1 MYPPDMCM
9 RQIALELVRD
19 PYKYYPLVE
28 EDLMESGQSYA
39 SYCYNTFHQQIW
51 GDDLMAAILGKLWNI
66 SITIVTPKYTAPLHL
81 FHVNPMPD
89 VVIVSNGGSWLE
101 QEGQKTT
108 HFSGTESTD
117 VNWITVGSGLSNL
130 TPDVLNDAV
139 KAKRLATAKFLKD
152 QEDHTLDALRGVVS
166 AINRMENKAAEM
178 IEEAES
184 LRDQLGR
191 AEYLLQELGIRAEK
205 IREVKAELKDKPF
218 MRTEERERI
227 DNDRKRKHEQDELEK
242 EEERKRTKTYGITP
256 EGEHIITVGHDE
268 IKQLVSDF
276 ATPKVTPKATDPP
289 ETSQKESVT
298 PKATVLPEPKATDL
312 PETIQ
317 KEVVEK
323 STEKGV
329 QEIVKTEKKVTPEEA
344 VLLDFDAE
352 EEGDNT
358 LMWGADVEDSVLK
371 EQEMLLLDNPTGVL
385 PQTIPQLITQTE
397 PPKPKRQSRL
407 HEYLPPST
415 MKVINRLQAQTQAPE
430 RKNIIIIDSSQQQ
443 QQQQQQQLIQSTQ
456 LQPTQY
462 LQESQY
468 VPAQLQSTQ
477 YVQVPQVHSSQYVQG
492 AQLHQ
497 VQNLAPQILQV
508 RQAAS
513 ASSMS
518 TSQEVVIPRKGV
530 SSLRTDTSGPI
541 DKRLQD
547 PKRHYCK
554 KCKAHYT
561 RKDEL
566 TYHERF
572 NCLKSRRD
580 FICEECN
587 AGYYSDTTL
596 MQHYFKE
603 HLKTFLYFCQ
613 KCGQGFYYK
622 PYRSTH
628 RAACPNKDGPDKYEG
643 TTKALTPELKKKF
656 RRRTQMQVNVPP
668 GVMAIAQEQELIDSG
683 EVDIYEEEVPEGVTQ
698 STSTRPTVKSE
709 TFILP
714 TEQQEDEAF
723 IPPSALEHADK
734 MKEKQ

>member
-1 MYPPDMCM
+1 
-9 RQIALELVRD
+9 
-19 PYKYYPLVE
+19 
-28 EDLMESGQSYA
+28 
-39 SYCYNTFHQQIW
+39 
-51 GDDLMAAILGKLWNI
+51 MAAILGKLWNI

-81 FHVNPMPD
+81 FHVNLMPD

-117 VNWITVGSGLSNL
+117 VNFITVGGISNL
-130 TPDVLNDAV
+130 TTDVLNNVV

-152 QEDHTLDALRGVVS
+152 QEDHMLDALRGVVS

-227 DNDRKRKHEQDELEK
+227 DNDRKRKHEQEELK
-242 EEERKRTKTYGITP
+242 KAEERKRTKTYGITP
-256 EGEHIITVGHDE
+256 EGEHIITVTHDE
-268 IKQLVSDF
+268 IKQLVTDF
-276 ATPKVTPKATDPP
+276 ATPKVTPKATDLLETSQKESVTPKATDVP

-298 PKATVLPEPKATDL
+298 PKATDLLEPKAT
-312 PETIQ
+312 
-317 KEVVEK
+317 EVVEE

-329 QEIVKTEKKVTPEEA
+329 QKIVKTEKKVIPEEEEEEA
-344 VLLDFDAE
+344 VLLDLADD
-352 EEGDNT
+352 EGDNT

-371 EQEMLLLDNPTGVL
+371 EQEMILLDNPTGVL
-385 PQTIPQLITQTE
+385 PQTIPQTITQTE

-407 HEYLPPST
+407 HEFLPAST
-415 MKVINRLQAQTQAPE
+415 MKVITRLQAQTQPSE
-430 RKNIIIIDSSQQQ
+430 RKNIIIIDSSQQ

-468 VPAQLQSTQ
+468 VPSQ
-477 YVQVPQVHSSQYVQG
+477 YAQVPQLHSSQYVQAG
-492 AQLHQ
+492 QLHQ
-497 VQNLAPQILQV
+497 VQNLTPQILEV

-518 TSQEVVIPRKGV
+518 TSQEVVIPRKAV
-530 SSLRTDTSGPI
+530 SSLRTDTSGPV

-554 KCKAHYT
+554 NCKANYT

-566 TYHERF
+566 TYHETY
-572 NCLKSRRD
+572 NCLNARRD

-587 AGYYSDTTL
+587 AAYYSDNTL

-603 HLKTFLYFCQ
+603 HMKTFLYFCQ

-628 RAACPNKDGPDKYEG
+628 RAACPNKDGLDKYEG

-656 RRRTQMQVNVPP
+656 RRRKQMQVNVPP
-668 GVMAIAQEQELIDSG
+668 EVMAIAQKQELIDSG
-683 EVDIYEEEVPEGVTQ
+683 KVVIYEEEVPEGATQ
-698 STSTRPTVKSE
+698 STSTHPTVKSE
-709 TFILP
+709 TFMLP
-714 TEQQEDEAF
+714 TEQPEDEAF

-734 MKEKQ
+734 TKEKQ

>member
-1 MYPPDMCM
+1 MK
-9 RQIALELVRD
+9 ININ
-19 PYKYYPLVE
+19 
-28 EDLMESGQSYA
+28 QS
-39 SYCYNTFHQQIW
+39 I
-51 GDDLMAAILGKLWNI
+51 K
-66 SITIVTPKYTAPLHL
+66 
-81 FHVNPMPD
+81 
-89 VVIVSNGGSWLE
+89 
-101 QEGQKTT
+101 
-108 HFSGTESTD
+108 
-117 VNWITVGSGLSNL
+117 
-130 TPDVLNDAV
+130 
-139 KAKRLATAKFLKD
+139 
-152 QEDHTLDALRGVVS
+152 
-166 AINRMENKAAEM
+166 
-178 IEEAES
+178 
-184 LRDQLGR
+184 LGR

-256 EGEHIITVGHDE
+256 EGEHIITVRHDE

-276 ATPKVTPKATDPP
+276 ATPKVTPKATDLP
-289 ETSQKESVT
+289 ETSQKESMT
-298 PKATVLPEPKATDL
+298 PKATDLPEPKATDL

-329 QEIVKTEKKVTPEEA
+329 QKIIKTEKKVIPEDDEEAEEA
-344 VLLDFDAE
+344 VLLDLDAD

-358 LMWGADVEDSVLK
+358 LMWGTDVEDSVLK
-371 EQEMLLLDNPTGVL
+371 EQEMILLDNPTGVL
-385 PQTIPQLITQTE
+385 PQTIPQMITQTE
-397 PPKPKRQSRL
+397 PPKAKRQSRL
-407 HEYLPPST
+407 HEYFPAST
-415 MKVINRLQAQTQAPE
+415 MKVINRL
-430 RKNIIIIDSSQQQ
+430 Q

-462 LQESQY
+462 LQQSQY

-477 YVQVPQVHSSQYVQG
+477 YVQVPQLHSSQYVQG

-497 VQNLAPQILQV
+497 VQNLTPQILQV

-513 ASSMS
+513 VSSMN

-530 SSLRTDTSGPI
+530 SSLHTDTSGPI
-541 DKRLQD
+541 DERLQD

-554 KCKAHYT
+554 NCKANYT

-566 TYHERF
+566 TYHERH
-572 NCLKSRRD
+572 NCLKSSRD

-613 KCGQGFYYK
+613 KCGKGFYYK

-628 RAACPNKDGPDKYEG
+628 RAACPNKDGSDKYEG

-668 GVMAIAQEQELIDSG
+668 EVMAIAQEQELIDSG
-683 EVDIYEEEVPEGVTQ
+683 KVVIYEEEVPEGATQ
-698 STSTRPTVKSE
+698 STSTHPTVKSE
-709 TFILP
+709 TFIPP

>member
-1 MYPPDMCM
+1 
-9 RQIALELVRD
+9 
-19 PYKYYPLVE
+19 
-28 EDLMESGQSYA
+28 
-39 SYCYNTFHQQIW
+39 
-51 GDDLMAAILGKLWNI
+51 MAAILGKLWNI
-66 SITIVTPKYTAPLHL
+66 SITIVTPKYTSPLHL

-117 VNWITVGSGLSNL
+117 VNFITVGSGISNL

-152 QEDHTLDALRGVVS
+152 QEDHTLIALRGVVS

-205 IREVKAELKDKPF
+205 IMEVKAELKDKPF

-227 DNDRKRKHEQDELEK
+227 DDDRKRKRELDELEK
-242 EEERKRTKTYGITP
+242 AKERKRTKTYGITP
-256 EGEHIITVGHDE
+256 EGEHIITVTHDE
-268 IKQLVSDF
+268 IKQLVTDF
-276 ATPKVTPKATDPP
+276 ATPKVTPEATDLLERSQKESVTPKGTDVP

-298 PKATVLPEPKATDL
+298 PKGTDLPEPKAT
-312 PETIQ
+312 
-317 KEVVEK
+317 EK
-323 STEKGV
+323 
-329 QEIVKTEKKVTPEEA
+329 IVKTEKKVTPEEEEEA
-344 VLLDFDAE
+344 VLLDLADD
-352 EEGDNT
+352 EGDSA
-358 LMWGADVEDSVLK
+358 LMWGADVEESVLK
-371 EQEMLLLDNPTGVL
+371 EQEMILLDNPTGVL
-385 PQTIPQLITQTE
+385 PQTIPQTTIIQTE

-407 HEYLPPST
+407 HEFLPAST
-415 MKVINRLQAQTQAPE
+415 MKVINRLQVETQPSE
-430 RKNIIIIDSSQQQ
+430 RKNIIIIDSSQQ

-468 VPAQLQSTQ
+468 V
-477 YVQVPQVHSSQYVQG
+477 QVPQLHSSQYVQAG
-492 AQLHQ
+492 QLHQ
-497 VQNLAPQILQV
+497 VQNLTPQILQV
-508 RQAAS
+508 REAAS
-513 ASSMS
+513 VSSMS
-518 TSQEVVIPRKGV
+518 RSQEVVIPRKAV
-530 SSLRTDTSGPI
+530 SSLRTDTSGPV

-547 PKRHYCK
+547 PKRFYCK
-554 KCKAHYT
+554 KCKANYT

-566 TYHERF
+566 THHETY

-656 RRRTQMQVNVPP
+656 RRRTQIQVDIPP
-668 GVMAIAQEQELIDSG
+668 EVLAIAQKQELIDSG
-683 EVDIYEEEVPEGVTQ
+683 ELLIYEEEVPEGATQ

-709 TFILP
+709 TFIPP
-714 TEQQEDEAF
+714 TEQPEDEAF

-734 MKEKQ
+734 TKEK